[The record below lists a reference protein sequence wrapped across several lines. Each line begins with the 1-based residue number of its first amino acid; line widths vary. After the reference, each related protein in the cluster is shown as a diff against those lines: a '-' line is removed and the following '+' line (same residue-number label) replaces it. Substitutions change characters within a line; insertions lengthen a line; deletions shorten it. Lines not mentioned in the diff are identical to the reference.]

1 VDHSSVIIAVH
12 CAAKHVAMSKHRMQM
27 ALMLLHRMLPWSN
40 KSVAVL
46 LSIAGQG
53 QYRPQHDIKMMH
65 DE

>member
-1 VDHSSVIIAVH
+1 
-12 CAAKHVAMSKHRMQM
+12 M

-53 QYRPQHDIKMMH
+53 QYRPQHNIKMMH
-65 DE
+65 DEQADTAKCPADTDWRQP